1 MTHADIAEGFARWIE
16 QRQPDPPTLRR
27 ALPFDSQTFVRVMA
41 EVRAR
46 GNEGTY
52 TIKAGP
58 FVEMLEFVREF
69 NERQKIESADKTVTP
84 SWIGFQYPL
93 YSVWIDLPTV

>member
-1 MTHADIAEGFARWIE
+1 MSDEVSIKIIWDRPQPPRRQRDIPLGSQMT
-16 QRQPDPPTLRR
+16 
-27 ALPFDSQTFVRVMA
+27 VRVMA
-41 EVRAR
+41 ETRAR

-69 NERQKIESADKTVTP
+69 NERQKIENADKTVTP

-93 YSVWIDLPTV
+93 YSVWIDLPIV